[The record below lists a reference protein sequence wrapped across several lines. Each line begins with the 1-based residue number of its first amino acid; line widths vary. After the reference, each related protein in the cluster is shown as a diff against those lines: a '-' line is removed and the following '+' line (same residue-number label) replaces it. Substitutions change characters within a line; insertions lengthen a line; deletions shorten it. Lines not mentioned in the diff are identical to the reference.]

1 MAVSLLEFAAELRA
15 FDGRRAVVK
24 QLATDLRKL
33 LPPIRK
39 AVKQRARDTLPSGG
53 GLNEWVA
60 AARVTLRIKASGR
73 TVRAIV
79 KGSRNSEKHQSDLDA
94 IDRGR
99 ARHPSWGR
107 RGVGQWHNQ
116 SVPSEWFSGP
126 ATEWDTLR
134 GQADAALD
142 TALDQIRRG

>member
-1 MAVSLLEFAAELRA
+1 MAVSLLEFAAELRS
-15 FDGRRAVVK
+15 FDERRVVVK
-24 QLATDLRKL
+24 RLATDLRKL
-33 LPPIRK
+33 LPPATK
-39 AVKQRARDTLPSGG
+39 AVKQRARDILPSGG

-79 KGSRNSEKHQSDLDA
+79 KGTRNSAKGQSDLDA

-107 RGVGQWHNQ
+107 RGVGQWHNE
-116 SVPSEWFSGP
+116 SVPSGWFTDALS
-126 ATEWDTLR
+126 EWDELR
-134 GQADAALD
+134 SQADAAFD
-142 TALDQIRRG
+142 TALDEIRRG